1 METIERLTDFLRGAG
16 VPNFLVIGIV
26 VIVIWLLISGIR
38 KGFRK
43 RKKDRNSEDDASD
56 REE

>member
-16 VPNFLVIGIV
+16 VPNLLVIGIV

-43 RKKDRNSEDDASD
+43 RKEDRNAENDEGDG
-56 REE
+56 EE